1 MGLTDTISHLR
12 SGALRFPTSDQAIR
26 ITGRDAISWLQGQ
39 VTQDLAKLA
48 EGPVS
53 ACLCLPTGQLQTLLR
68 IAETG
73 DGLLVVTPHPEL
85 LLQRIEDFV
94 IVEDVAGMNLGPV
107 SSTQGMGSTGLVF
120 HDRSGFGGYDS
131 IERDGDPEIPA
142 EQIHA
147 LEIAAGIPR
156 LGVDTSAKTLPPEL
170 GPAFEAE
177 YVSYTK
183 GCYVG
188 QEVLHRIHARGH
200 VNRQWVALVSDS
212 PIPSGELPGTGVIHR
227 SATHPDYGYI
237 ASATL
242 RSESAKPGTG
252 IDLGTT
258 AALVSAMPLLRRG

>member
-1 MGLTDTISHLR
+1 MGLTETISRLA
-12 SGALRFPTSDQAIR
+12 SGSLSFPTSDQAIR

-48 EGPVS
+48 DGPVS

-73 DGLLVVTPHPEL
+73 DGLLVITPHPEL

-94 IVEDVAGMNLGPV
+94 IVEDVAGINLGPV
-107 SSTQGMGSTGLVF
+107 SSTQGVGSTGLAF

-131 IERDGDPEIPA
+131 IEGDGTPEIPD

-156 LGVDTSAKTLPPEL
+156 LGLDTSAKTLPPEL

-212 PIPSGELPGTGVIHR
+212 TIPCGEIPGAGVIHR
-227 SATHPDYGYI
+227 SAPHPNYGFI

-242 RSESAKPGTG
+242 RSESAEPGTKIAIAG
-252 IDLGTT
+252 T
-258 AALVSAMPLLRRG
+258 AAVVDEMPLFRRG

>member
-1 MGLTDTISHLR
+1 MGLTETISRLA
-12 SGALRFPTSDQAIR
+12 SGSLRFPADDQAIR
-26 ITGRDAISWLQGQ
+26 ITGKDAVSWLQGQ

-48 EGPVS
+48 TGPVS
-53 ACLCLPTGQLQTLLR
+53 ACLCHPTGQLQTLLR

-73 DGLLVVTPHPEL
+73 DGLLVITPHPEM

-94 IVEDVAGMNLGPV
+94 IVEDVAGVNLGPV
-107 SSTQGMGSTGLVF
+107 SATQGVGSTGLVF

-131 IERDGDPEIPA
+131 LGEIGDPEIPA
-142 EQIHA
+142 EHIHA

-156 LGVDTSAKTLPPEL
+156 LGLDTSAKTLPPEL

-177 YVSYTK
+177 YISYSK

-212 PIPSGELPGTGVIHR
+212 PIPCVEVPGAGVIHR
-227 SATHPDYGYI
+227 SAPHPEYGFI

-242 RSESAKPGTG
+242 RCESAKPDTV
-252 IDLGTT
+252 I
-258 AALVSAMPLLRRG
+258 ALSRTSAVVKSMPLFRRG